1 MEIGVL
7 DGTASPGSAAEKAQV
22 RSFVNEFSAGCLTR
36 ARAKMAVAG
45 RGPPVDMLEMESKLN
60 ELAGPGALINVAAG
74 LDKMQVRTALEQRR
88 CVHWNVEAHLKRLL
102 PAAGA
107 RAGVASCAHL
117 GP

>member
-1 MEIGVL
+1 
-7 DGTASPGSAAEKAQV
+7 
-22 RSFVNEFSAGCLTR
+22 
-36 ARAKMAVAG
+36 
-45 RGPPVDMLEMESKLN
+45 MLEMESKLN

-88 CVHWNVEAHLKRLL
+88 CVHWNVDAHLKRLL